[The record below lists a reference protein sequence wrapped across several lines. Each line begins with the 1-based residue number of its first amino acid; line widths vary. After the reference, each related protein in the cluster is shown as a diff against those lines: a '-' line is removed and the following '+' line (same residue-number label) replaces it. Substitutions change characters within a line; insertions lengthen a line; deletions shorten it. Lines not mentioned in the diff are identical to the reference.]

1 MSQEVIKGTSAKKLE
16 DQLNKS
22 SITTTV
28 KKKKSRDSR
37 PSPQQILSYGCVK
50 KLDSPSREEQA
61 RLAGKEA
68 QYFSTHRFKLEVG
81 RDLLAGNSS

>member
-1 MSQEVIKGTSAKKLE
+1 MSQEVIKGTSAKKE
-16 DQLNKS
+16 
-22 SITTTV
+22 
-28 KKKKSRDSR
+28 
-37 PSPQQILSYGCVK
+37 QILSYGCVK